1 MKDLEK
7 KLLEICGNDEKVFEK
22 VKIEVFH
29 LLENPELFENEE
41 IGFSYTEK
49 DINPRKK
56 KDLEILDLETFTN
69 VYLFLKEIGYKSIK
83 IENMEDYYI
92 QYFKKF

>member
-22 VKIEVFH
+22 VKIEFFN
-29 LLENPELFENEE
+29 LLENPEMFEGKE
-41 IGFSYTEK
+41 IEFSYTEK

-56 KDLEILDLETFTN
+56 KDLEILDLEIFSN
-69 VYLFLKEIGYKSIK
+69 IYLFLKEIGYKSVR
-83 IENMEDYYI
+83 IETMSDYYI
-92 QYFKKF
+92 QYFKK

>member
-22 VKIEVFH
+22 VKIEVFN
-29 LLENPELFENEE
+29 LLENPEMFEGKE
-41 IGFSYTEK
+41 IEFSYTEK

-56 KDLEILDLETFTN
+56 KDLEILDLEIFSN
-69 VYLFLKEIGYKSIK
+69 IYLFLKEIGYKSVR
-83 IENMEDYYI
+83 IETMSDYYI
-92 QYFKKF
+92 QYFKK

>member
-22 VKIEVFH
+22 VKIEVFN
-29 LLENPELFENEE
+29 LLENPEMFEGKE
-41 IGFSYTEK
+41 IEFSYTEK

-56 KDLEILDLETFTN
+56 KDLEILDLEIFTN
-69 VYLFLKEIGYKSIK
+69 IYLFLKEIGYKSVR
-83 IENMEDYYI
+83 IETMSDYYI
-92 QYFKKF
+92 QYFKK